1 MKLSVI
7 IPTYNEE
14 KNIAQLIDFFQASNN
29 CYEIIVVDGGS
40 NDQTRVICEN
50 KKIHLVDSSHRS
62 RAKQMN
68 LGAEKAGGDVFYFV
82 HADTRPLES
91 FYQDIALSLEEGY
104 KIGSYRFQFNSDSR
118 RLKINSYFT
127 RFNRLFCRGGDQ
139 TLFITRDLFNQ
150 LNGYK
155 EEMVIM
161 EEYDLIRRAKKE
173 LKFKVI
179 PKDVIVSARKYDRN
193 SYLRVSVAN
202 FIIFLMF
209 YLGFSPKRMKAFYGS
224 LVK

>member
-1 MKLSVI
+1 MKLSII

-14 KNIAQLIDFFQASNN
+14 KNIARLIDFFQASNN

-40 NDQTRVICEN
+40 LDQTRSICLN
-50 KKIHLVDSSHRS
+50 KKVQLIDAPYRS

-68 LGAEKAGGDVFYFV
+68 LGAKKAGGEVFYFV

-91 FYQDIALSLEEGY
+91 FYQDITESLDQGY
-104 KIGSYRFQFNSDSR
+104 KLGSYRFQFNSDSR

-127 RFNRLFCRGGDQ
+127 RFNKLFCRGGDQ
-139 TLFITRDLFNQ
+139 TLFITKDLFNQ
-150 LNGYK
+150 MEGYK
-155 EEMVIM
+155 EEMEIM
-161 EEYDLIRRAKKE
+161 EEYDLIRRAKKWV
-173 LKFKVI
+173 KFKVI

-193 SYLRVSVAN
+193 SYLKVSMAN

-209 YLGFSPKRMKAFYGS
+209 YLGISSKRMKAFYSS